1 MKLFNKKEQSKEKLV
16 TIKIN
21 KKYQRILTLI
31 TFDSQNNFS
40 DAINNLLEINNEI
53 NNNEIE
59 IAINELCYLRL
70 KNIMYERNFDNFN
83 ELFESLLCWVKT
95 QYNYFFKI

>member
-70 KNIMYERNFDNFN
+70 KNIMHERNFDNFN
-83 ELFESLLCWVKT
+83 ELFESLLC
-95 QYNYFFKI
+95 